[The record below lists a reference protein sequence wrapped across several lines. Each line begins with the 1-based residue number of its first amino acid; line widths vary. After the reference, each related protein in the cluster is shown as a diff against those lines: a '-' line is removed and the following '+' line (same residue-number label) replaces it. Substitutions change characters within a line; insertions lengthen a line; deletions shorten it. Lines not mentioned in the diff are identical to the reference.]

1 MVSGLLVG
9 AGVGILVLLR
19 VNDRP
24 KENAGIIFLLYTVG
38 VTAGIVVE
46 LLGITF

>member
-1 MVSGLLVG
+1 MAAGLLVG

-24 KENAGIIFLLYTVG
+24 KENVRIITLLYLIG
-38 VTAGIVVE
+38 ITAGIVIVRVF
-46 LLGITF
+46 L